1 MIRSEMFQLNLKRIV
16 YESVTISTQ
25 PTRVPT
31 DREMIDPISTSH
43 PLTCEFDFQVGFK
56 CSCNHGTEANVPTS
70 DGTSGGVKTRPVVA
84 FVVSRCC
91 IGQHSATDGIDWR
104 CFKHTCVKHLLQ
116 IAILLS
122 TL

>member
-1 MIRSEMFQLNLKRIV
+1 
-16 YESVTISTQ
+16 
-25 PTRVPT
+25 
-31 DREMIDPISTSH
+31 
-43 PLTCEFDFQVGFK
+43 
-56 CSCNHGTEANVPTS
+56 VPTS
-70 DGTSGGVKTRPVVA
+70 DGTSGGVKTRLCSAVVA